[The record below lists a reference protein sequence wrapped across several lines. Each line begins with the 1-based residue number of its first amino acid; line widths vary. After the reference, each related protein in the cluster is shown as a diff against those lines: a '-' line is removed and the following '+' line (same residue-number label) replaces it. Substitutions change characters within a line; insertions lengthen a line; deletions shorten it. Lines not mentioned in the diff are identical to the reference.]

1 MLLNVLLFIQFF
13 SCSQAFFTV
22 EISSPSYQAELYGDV
37 ALECRFPPGDGTVP
51 LSVFWGRLQPGQN
64 LVVYNMING
73 QEDLN
78 SQDFS
83 YRGRVNLKK
92 EELSKGRA
100 VLHISH
106 LRMNDSGRYQ
116 CLLEMGSVDYKQT
129 TLTVKA
135 SYRNITATIL
145 QSCSQPA
152 GQVMLECHAEGFP
165 LAQVHWTD
173 AFGVHL
179 PTASINTSHKMS
191 TDGLF
196 VVMSRAILSASC
208 GEAYSCVYVTDQEKT
223 SASLYLSTTKSS
235 SVSKL
240 SGAVV
245 AVVCI
250 LSVALCAL
258 VLLVVFKKYTLW
270 SPQGTKRKKHVLGSD
285 KSHQSLS
292 GNTEETAKEGDAYEF
307 QGLQSIQS
315 GQASVLMS

>member
-1 MLLNVLLFIQFF
+1 REDILRCLKTQTKLHVKR
-13 SCSQAFFTV
+13 SFFTV

-64 LVVYNMING
+64 L
-73 QEDLN
+73 
-78 SQDFS
+78 DFS

-223 SASLYLSTTKSS
+223 SASLSINKSLLLCVLPTQIFQFFCFSTFH
-235 SVSKL
+235 
-240 SGAVV
+240 G
-245 AVVCI
+245 
-250 LSVALCAL
+250 
-258 VLLVVFKKYTLW
+258 
-270 SPQGTKRKKHVLGSD
+270 
-285 KSHQSLS
+285 
-292 GNTEETAKEGDAYEF
+292 
-307 QGLQSIQS
+307 
-315 GQASVLMS
+315 

>member
-1 MLLNVLLFIQFF
+1 MAQAAPPHSAVRQAVV
-13 SCSQAFFTV
+13 AFFTV

-129 TLTVKA
+129 TLTVK
-135 SYRNITATIL
+135 
-145 QSCSQPA
+145 
-152 GQVMLECHAEGFP
+152 
-165 LAQVHWTD
+165 
-173 AFGVHL
+173 
-179 PTASINTSHKMS
+179 
-191 TDGLF
+191 
-196 VVMSRAILSASC
+196 
-208 GEAYSCVYVTDQEKT
+208 
-223 SASLYLSTTKSS
+223 
-235 SVSKL
+235 
-240 SGAVV
+240 
-245 AVVCI
+245 
-250 LSVALCAL
+250 
-258 VLLVVFKKYTLW
+258 
-270 SPQGTKRKKHVLGSD
+270 
-285 KSHQSLS
+285 

-307 QGLQSIQS
+307 QGLQSARWQDAGDVS
-315 GQASVLMS
+315 DNMPKGNFDT